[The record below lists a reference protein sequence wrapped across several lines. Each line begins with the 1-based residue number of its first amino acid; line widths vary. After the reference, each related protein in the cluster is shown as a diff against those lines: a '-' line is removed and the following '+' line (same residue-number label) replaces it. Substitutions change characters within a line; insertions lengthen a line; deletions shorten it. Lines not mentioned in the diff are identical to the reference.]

1 VTHISESAFRCP
13 VETWRILFATLVF
26 ALLLV
31 FPVSAR
37 VDPESSR
44 IRLLVI
50 GECTRYDPYFVTLFP
65 TDPKV
70 ELVTVITAGDR
81 ANPRETA
88 RYIRIYMPRTR
99 ERFLSE
105 IDALELF
112 DFVPWVLEDY
122 HIQWFHDGL
131 KDHALGMTLV
141 EMGWYPSY
149 MDTYT
154 SNDPEAWMKTVLYQA
169 YPVDLVVG
177 KQNKPSSFL
186 EVVQDTPVVG
196 IPGFD
201 EQNIGGVAGLTLAR
215 PGSLVH
221 ARYKVGKEA
230 AIVSTEYGEGRSLTL
245 PTGWDVMGFETQRNW
260 KYFVDFVLNHV
271 YFVANVPVPEDP
283 ELAHGVRS
291 LLASYIEQKSLTVSF
306 IDFIAKF
313 GANTAP
319 LEAMLGQ
326 LEREREDAEKL
337 YLESEYEAA
346 KDAIAAVMERFVE
359 IESESVRIRRRALLW
374 IYVTEWVA
382 VTGTSMFA
390 GFILWS
396 LMVRRRLYR
405 EVTTTRL
412 IEH

>member
-1 VTHISESAFRCP
+1 
-13 VETWRILFATLVF
+13 
-26 ALLLV
+26 
-31 FPVSAR
+31 
-37 VDPESSR
+37 
-44 IRLLVI
+44 
-50 GECTRYDPYFVTLFP
+50 
-65 TDPKV
+65 
-70 ELVTVITAGDR
+70 
-81 ANPRETA
+81 
-88 RYIRIYMPRTR
+88 
-99 ERFLSE
+99 
-105 IDALELF
+105 
-112 DFVPWVLEDY
+112 
-122 HIQWFHDGL
+122 
-131 KDHALGMTLV
+131 
-141 EMGWYPSY
+141 
-149 MDTYT
+149 
-154 SNDPEAWMKTVLYQA
+154 
-169 YPVDLVVG
+169 
-177 KQNKPSSFL
+177 
-186 EVVQDTPVVG
+186 
-196 IPGFD
+196 
-201 EQNIGGVAGLTLAR
+201 
-215 PGSLVH
+215 
-221 ARYKVGKEA
+221 
-230 AIVSTEYGEGRSLTL
+230 
-245 PTGWDVMGFETQRNW
+245 MGFETQRNW